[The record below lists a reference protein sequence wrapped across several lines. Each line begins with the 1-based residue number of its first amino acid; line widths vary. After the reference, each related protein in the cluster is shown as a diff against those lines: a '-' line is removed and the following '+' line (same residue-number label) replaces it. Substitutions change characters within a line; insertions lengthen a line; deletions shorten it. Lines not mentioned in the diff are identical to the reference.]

1 MYSLDFWFSRCG
13 KYMYWAT
20 QLSGLTYNKLNYM
33 IRREDNRICGRNE
46 RKKFYNFQLSERW
59 VIIFIDHCFLSR
71 MHMVH
76 LATGSNICYLHPK
89 WNHLFVLHLEIVE
102 SKILK
107 HKITVRSVSCLN
119 LNSSNDYLLQIIL
132 VATE

>member
-1 MYSLDFWFSRCG
+1 M
-13 KYMYWAT
+13 
-20 QLSGLTYNKLNYM
+20 SGLTYNKLNYM

-59 VIIFIDHCFLSR
+59 AIIFIDHCFQSR

-89 WNHLFVLHLEIVE
+89 WNHSFVLHLDIVE
-102 SKILK
+102 NIILQ
-107 HKITVRSVSCLN
+107 HKIKLSSYIHRPSLAGQILLTFDRYNFLLVYAVINIHKN
-119 LNSSNDYLLQIIL
+119 LFVLIDISR
-132 VATE
+132 